1 MEDGCQVAVNEN
13 GTVERNND
21 IINCTC
27 DHLGIYGVRVV
38 SYKRFE
44 EWQKRIRLL
53 CVEMCLYHTA
63 EHKSC
68 DVYRSLLC
76 ARQHQNTLPAYV
88 LEYWVLVCALCE
100 RTASLPPSPFL
111 PPPRPAISPSLFIAP
126 IQNGYIFGSAV
137 AYTGSGVALGSGMD
151 ITASYIGTTN
161 REFGLSCNSSG
172 PFDSYG
178 RDCSGTVMWVDSLSK
193 PGKMISWSHWRHD
206 LLHSFPS
213 LFLSLINITLP
224 ISPL

>member
-1 MEDGCQVAVNEN
+1 MCVSWDSKVSNWMEDGCQVAVNEN

-27 DHLGIYGVRVV
+27 NRLGIYGVRVV

-44 EWQKRIRLL
+44 EWQKGIRLL

-111 PPPRPAISPSLFIAP
+111 LPPPPPPVQPSLPVCSSHQSKMDTFLEVQWP
-126 IQNGYIFGSAV
+126 TLAV
-137 AYTGSGVALGSGMD
+137 ELPLVVVWT
-151 ITASYIGTTN
+151 
-161 REFGLSCNSSG
+161 
-172 PFDSYG
+172 
-178 RDCSGTVMWVDSLSK
+178 SL
-193 PGKMISWSHWRHD
+193 PVT
-206 LLHSFPS
+206 LE
-213 LFLSLINITLP
+213 LP
-224 ISPL
+224 IESLASLATPVGHLIPMVGTAVVQSCGWTL